1 MKDTFI
7 VHTSLKERF
16 KSFSTEQF
24 GELFICMLDYQA
36 TGQIPKIE
44 DSLVELAFN
53 FVRVDMDS
61 NNQKYEAKC
70 EKMRE
75 LGRRGG
81 LAKASK
87 SNQELANASESQ
99 QKVAIA
105 SESYQELANASNG
118 YQRLANVAD
127 NDNDNDNENDNDNDL
142 NNISSISSDI
152 DSSDLGQSDIPA
164 SEDKGLIEELKAEVE
179 EIHVKQ
185 VVAEFN
191 RVCSEMPK
199 VSKISV
205 QRNRKVKSRLKTF
218 NVDDI
223 FKAFDIASKSKFL
236 NGHNDTGWK
245 ATFDWFFEND
255 NNLTKV
261 LEGNY
266 NNSSS
271 SKTGFNS
278 FNQRDYDM
286 KELEKKMFNTG

>member
-44 DSLVELAFN
+44 DPLVELAFN

-99 QKVAIA
+99 QKVANA

-127 NDNDNDNENDNDNDL
+127 NENDNENDNDNDL

-164 SEDKGLIEELKAEVE
+164 SQDKEFIEELKAGAE
-179 EIHVKQ
+179 ENNVKQ
-185 VVAEFN
+185 IVAEFN
-191 RVCSEMPK
+191 RVCTELPK
-199 VSKISV
+199 AERISP
-205 QRNRKVKSRLKTF
+205 QRSRKVKSRLKAF
-218 NVDDI
+218 GVEDI
-223 FKAFDIASKSKFL
+223 YKAFDIASRSKFL
-236 NGHNDTGWK
+236 NGQNDTGWK
-245 ATFDWFFEND
+245 ASFDWFFEND
-255 NNLTKV
+255 NNITKV